1 MDFKTIGI
9 GVAAVATLCGLVYAS
24 ARAGAKAGVASQAD
38 ALRDAARKGAEEGA
52 TVNITITGCDSDD
65 VKANVVSKEQ

>member
-1 MDFKTIGI
+1 MNFKLIGL
-9 GVAAVATLCGLVYAS
+9 GVVAVMATCGLVYAS

-52 TVNITITGCDSDD
+52 TVNITITGCEGDEVST
-65 VKANVVSKEQ
+65 NVVSKE